1 MAGAVGI
8 ILIIL
13 GIFFLIGI
21 VCGIISLI
29 FAVKKKHR
37 IASIVLLLVCWLGM
51 CIPASFT
58 LGTGAFFPEI
68 LMVIF
73 SITIIFLAFR
83 K

>member
-8 ILIIL
+8 LLIIL

-37 IASIVLLLVCWLGM
+37 TASIVLLLVCWLGM
-51 CIPASFT
+51 CIPAS
-58 LGTGAFFPEI
+58 TGAFFPAI

-73 SITIIFLAFR
+73 SIMIIFLAFR

>member
-1 MAGAVGI
+1 MAAS
-8 ILIIL
+8 L
-13 GIFFLIGI
+13 GILLLGLGVFFLIGI
-21 VCGIISLI
+21 AAGIISLV

-58 LGTGAFFPEI
+58 LGTGAFFPAI